1 MERSKSRSK
10 SIVKGVVFRLCL
22 FGSLFFFFFFFTV
35 LERRFISINA
45 RRELDDGDSIKR
57 ERACYY

>member
-1 MERSKSRSK
+1 MK

-22 FGSLFFFFFFFTV
+22 FGSLFFFFTV